1 MFDTAQ
7 LVAMAL
13 GVLIPL
19 LNGFITRYA
28 AVGARVFLQIFM
40 SAVAG
45 FLTEWLGALNAN
57 LPFNTTQALA
67 GWISTL
73 VVALA
78 VEAKVWAPLGVSDA
92 LKRKGVGSSTAPP
105 AELRRAA

>member
-1 MFDTAQ
+1 MLDVAQ
-7 LVAMAL
+7 LIAMAL

-19 LNGFITRYA
+19 VNGFITRYA

-45 FLTEWLGALNAN
+45 FLTEWLGALNAH

-78 VEAKVWAPLGVSDA
+78 VEAKVWAPLGVSD
-92 LKRKGVGSSTAPP
+92 LVKRKGIGASSAPD
-105 AELRRAA
+105 LRRAA

>member
-40 SAVAG
+40 SALAG
-45 FLTEWLGALNAN
+45 FLTEWLGALNSH
-57 LPFNTTQALA
+57 LSFNTTQALA

-78 VEAKVWAPLGVSDA
+78 VEAKVWAPLGVSDT
-92 LKRKGVGSSTAPP
+92 LKRIGVGSSTAPP
-105 AELRRAA
+105 ADLRRAA